1 LGSEFADNAA
11 FHNDLAAKYDS
22 HLAISEYNSLAR
34 EAFVELVTRHVAPGS
49 TLLDFGC
56 GTGIDACHYARKGY
70 RVQAYDNSPG
80 MIAQLEQRCK
90 TEIASGDIIAW
101 SEGYPSFL
109 ARFPQLPAPSAVVA
123 NFAVLNSIP
132 NLETLFDTLRRHL
145 SPPGWV
151 IVSLLN
157 PLHWQK
163 LKTPRWWL
171 KGLWEGH
178 RSPVFTT
185 QPFVTSLHF
194 VPGLLRAAQGFH
206 LVGRANSGRFVRYD
220 AVMPGDEATFWWGQ
234 ADSRRKRLER
244 VLWQTPAR
252 LFLGHF
258 VFLVLRRD
266 L

>member
-1 LGSEFADNAA
+1 LGSEFANNAA

-22 HLAISEYNSLAR
+22 HLAIGEYNLLAR
-34 EAFVELVTRHVAPGS
+34 EAFVALVTRHVAPRS

-56 GTGIDACHYARKGY
+56 GTGIDACQYAQNGY

-90 TEIASGDIIAW
+90 TEIASRDIVAW

-109 ARFPQLPAPSAVVA
+109 ARFPQLPAPSAAVA
-123 NFAVLNSIP
+123 DFAVLNSIP

-163 LKTPRWWL
+163 LKTPRWWI
-171 KGLWEGH
+171 KGLWEGN

-185 QPFVTSLHF
+185 QPYVTSLHF

-220 AVMPGDEATFWWGQ
+220 AILPGNESTLWWGQ
-234 ADSRRKRLER
+234 TDSRRKRLER